1 MTTKHADLAERLHA
15 DPDRGLFGVLAE
27 EEDLDQRALW
37 RLGSWAV
44 SAVGAL
50 VLAIL
55 VSQSSGQD
63 QHGQMVSADLA
74 RQAQQIQRLTK
85 EAQSELSRL
94 GAAIETLN
102 SDRDRLFTRVTM
114 MEQNLESVTGSIAR
128 GAAAFP
134 PHLPVVAAQPAHPA
148 PKSAARTTPPAPGP
162 AQDGDKTVAE
172 AARPASPAAE
182 PVPVPTS
189 RPEIET
195 GASKPAETPA
205 PAAAGAAAIPSA
217 PPSAPSKPEV
227 VISRAMLGPPDP
239 AAGRLIDP
247 AAATTPAAAMASPT
261 DPHLASR
268 ASLVAAPRPMAPPAV
283 VSTTQE
289 PEPAAAVPK
298 LPSVPVPRTEF
309 GIDLGGANSLDNLRV
324 MWSRLIKTHKTLS
337 ALTPVV
343 TVKER
348 NAGTQ
353 LRLVAGPITDAATAA
368 KLCAGLTAADQF
380 CETAMYDGQ
389 RLSTKRATP
398 APPQPQPQAATK
410 KRTSARFSPEP
421 EPEQPPQQQPA
432 APTPPP
438 HSSLPHSSQPSASL
452 SSLFGLR

>member
-85 EAQSELSRL
+85 EAQTELSRL

-134 PHLPVVAAQPAHPA
+134 PHLSVVAAQPAHPA
-148 PKSAARTTPPAPGP
+148 PKSAARATPPAPGP

-182 PVPVPTS
+182 PVPVPAS

-195 GASKPAETPA
+195 GAPKPAETPA
-205 PAAAGAAAIPSA
+205 PTAAGAAATPSA

-247 AAATTPAAAMASPT
+247 AAATTPAAATASPT

-353 LRLVAGPITDAATAA
+353 LRLIAGPITDAATAA

-398 APPQPQPQAATK
+398 APAPPQPPATATK
-410 KRTSARFSPEP
+410 KRTNARFSPEP
-421 EPEQPPQQQPA
+421 EPEHVPPPPQNP
-432 APTPPP
+432 PTQPP
-438 HSSLPHSSQPSASL
+438 HSSLPSSSL

>member
-44 SAVGAL
+44 SAIGAL

-63 QHGQMVSADLA
+63 QQGQMVSADLA

-85 EAQSELSRL
+85 EAQTELSRL

-134 PHLPVVAAQPAHPA
+134 PHLPVVAAQPAHPV
-148 PKSAARTTPPAPGP
+148 PKSAARASSPAPGP
-162 AQDGDKTVAE
+162 APDSDKTVAE
-172 AARPASPAAE
+172 AARPASPAPE
-182 PVPVPTS
+182 PVPVPAS
-189 RPEIET
+189 RPDIEA
-195 GASKPAETPA
+195 GAPKPAETPA
-205 PAAAGAAAIPSA
+205 PAAAEAAPPA
-217 PPSAPSKPEV
+217 PPSTPSRPEV

-247 AAATTPAAAMASPT
+247 AAATTPAAATASPT

-268 ASLVAAPRPMAPPAV
+268 ASLVAAPRPLAPPAV

-289 PEPAAAVPK
+289 PEPAAAAPK

-348 NAGTQ
+348 NTGTQ
-353 LRLVAGPITDAATAA
+353 LRLIAGPITDAATAA

-398 APPQPQPQAATK
+398 APPPAPPQQPATATK
-410 KRTSARFSPEP
+410 KRTNARFSPEP
-421 EPEQPPQQQPA
+421 EPEHVPQPPQNP
-432 APTPPP
+432 PTPPP
-438 HSSLPHSSQPSASL
+438 HSSLPSSSL
-452 SSLFGLR
+452 SSLLGLR

>member
-1 MTTKHADLAERLHA
+1 MTTKHADLAERLHT
-15 DPDRGLFGVLAE
+15 DPDRGLFGVFAE

-44 SAVGAL
+44 SAIGAL

-63 QHGQMVSADLA
+63 QHGQIVSADLA

-85 EAQSELSRL
+85 EAQTEMSRL

-128 GAAAFP
+128 QVAAFP
-134 PHLPVVAAQPAHPA
+134 PAAPVAAAQPGHPA
-148 PKSAARTTPPAPGP
+148 PKPATRATPDADKAA
-162 AQDGDKTVAE
+162 AE
-172 AARPASPAAE
+172 AARPTPPAAE
-182 PVPVPTS
+182 PVPVPAA
-189 RPEIET
+189 RPDIET
-195 GASKPAETPA
+195 GAHKPAETPA
-205 PAAAGAAAIPSA
+205 PAAAEAKAA
-217 PPSAPSKPEV
+217 PPPQAPSKPEV

-247 AAATTPAAAMASPT
+247 VAAATPAVAAPPT
-261 DPHLASR
+261 DPHLAAR
-268 ASLVAAPRPMAPPAV
+268 ASLVAAPRPLAPPAV

-289 PEPAAAVPK
+289 PEPAPAVPK

-324 MWSRLIKTHKTLS
+324 MWARMIKTHKTLS

-348 NAGTQ
+348 GSSTQ
-353 LRLVAGPITDAATAA
+353 LRLIAGPITDAATAA
-368 KLCAGLTAADQF
+368 KLCAGLTAADQY

-398 APPQPQPQAATK
+398 APPPQPAPTTTK

-421 EPEQPPQQQPA
+421 EPEHVPPKPQNP
-432 APTPPP
+432 PTPPP
-438 HSSLPHSSQPSASL
+438 HSSLQPSSL

>member
-148 PKSAARTTPPAPGP
+148 PKSTARATPPAPGP

-172 AARPASPAAE
+172 AARPTATEAE
-182 PVPVPTS
+182 PVPVPAS
-189 RPEIET
+189 RPEIEA
-195 GASKPAETPA
+195 GAPKPAETPA
-205 PAAAGAAAIPSA
+205 PTAAGAAATPSA
-217 PPSAPSKPEV
+217 PRSSPSKPEV

-247 AAATTPAAAMASPT
+247 AAATTPAAATASPT
-261 DPHLASR
+261 DPHLAAR

-289 PEPAAAVPK
+289 PEPAAAVQK

-353 LRLVAGPITDAATAA
+353 LRLIAGPITDAATAA

-398 APPQPQPQAATK
+398 APPPAPPQPPATATK
-410 KRTSARFSPEP
+410 KRTNARFSPEP
-421 EPEQPPQQQPA
+421 EPEHVPPPPQNP
-432 APTPPP
+432 PTQPP
-438 HSSLPHSSQPSASL
+438 HSSLPSSSL